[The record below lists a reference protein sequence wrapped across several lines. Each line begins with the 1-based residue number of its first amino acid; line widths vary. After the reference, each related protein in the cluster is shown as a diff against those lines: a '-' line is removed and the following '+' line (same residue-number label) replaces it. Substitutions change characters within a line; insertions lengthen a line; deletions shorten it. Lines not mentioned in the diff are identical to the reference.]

1 MSPLINR
8 TVLLLSLAVAARAVN
23 DDDIYGNP
31 NDDDKFTIAIDPADY
46 DCMKIGDIYDG
57 GEALCGLEGD
67 ADDDSTAGKGMW
79 GSSFYYERN
88 ESMAYTFWFN
98 DMQNNPN
105 DATTIERGLDVPNT
119 CNVTYFHK
127 SDPSPEPDDFIECH
141 PWKENAC
148 CHQAT
153 VTTPDA
159 INTAYGEGYR
169 WDRCGKLSDACE
181 RFFVAEACFYECDV
195 NLGHFRRFS
204 DAEVASA
211 DDGSPAAWNT
221 WQIQQMPVKA
231 SYCDSFYTAC
241 YHDYFHSS
249 GAFWTGYDAFEVAYA
264 NATSKAAAA
273 KAKAEGSSAP
283 TMTANPT
290 PTPTTATK
298 PKPETPAFVVP
309 VIIIAA
315 LLTVLG
321 CGGALYMMMQEKAGK
336 PVFMPLTDIATAPAP
351 NGVTELTVANSDK

>member
-8 TVLLLSLAVAARAVN
+8 TVLLLSLAVATRAVN

-31 NDDDKFTIAIDPADY
+31 NDDDEFTIDIDPEAY
-46 DCMKIGDIYDG
+46 DCMKLGDIYDG
-57 GEALCGLEGD
+57 GEALCGYEGD

-105 DATTIERGLDVPNT
+105 DATTIERGLDVPNM

-127 SDPSPEPDDFIECH
+127 SEPSPEPDDFIECH

-153 VTTPDA
+153 VVTPKA
-159 INTAYGEGYR
+159 INEAYGEGYR

-204 DAEVASA
+204 DAEVAAA

-241 YHDYFHSS
+241 YHDYFHTS
-249 GAFWTGYDAFEVAYA
+249 GMFWTGYDAFEVAYKEA
-264 NATSKAAAA
+264 EVAAAAA
-273 KAKAEGSSAP
+273 KKKAAQKD
-283 TMTANPT
+283 N
-290 PTPTTATK
+290 K
-298 PKPETPAFVVP
+298 TPAFVVP
-309 VIIIAA
+309 VIIVVAVLA
-315 LLTVLG
+315 VLG
-321 CGGALYMMMQEKAGK
+321 CGGAVFMMMKEKAGK
-336 PVFMPLTDIATAPAP
+336 PVFMPLSDISTAPAP
-351 NGVTELTVANSDK
+351 NSQVTELTGRHESPIARKA